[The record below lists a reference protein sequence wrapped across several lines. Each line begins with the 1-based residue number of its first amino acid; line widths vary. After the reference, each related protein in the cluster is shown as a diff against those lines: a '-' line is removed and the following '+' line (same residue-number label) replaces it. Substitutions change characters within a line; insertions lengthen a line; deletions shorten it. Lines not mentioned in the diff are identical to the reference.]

1 MISVCIATYNGE
13 SYIGEQIRSIL
24 FQLSENDEIV
34 VSDNGSTDSTIEIL
48 ESLGDQRVKIF
59 NCSSRGVV
67 NNFENSLKYA
77 RGDYIFLSDQDDV
90 WIDGKVSTMIRLLS
104 EFELVMSDGYVVD
117 KSLRITGCSIY
128 GSTKP
133 RLGVINN
140 LIRNSFTGCCM
151 AFNRRVLN
159 AALPFHRL
167 LPMHDWWLGLVAQS
181 VGNVKI
187 IDDKLILYRRHDF
200 NVSTLSSPSN
210 KTFFQKIH
218 VRILIVGLFIL
229 WRLFHFRASL
239 KV

>member
-1 MISVCIATYNGE
+1 
-13 SYIGEQIRSIL
+13 
-24 FQLSENDEIV
+24 
-34 VSDNGSTDSTIEIL
+34 
-48 ESLGDQRVKIF
+48 
-59 NCSSRGVV
+59 
-67 NNFENSLKYA
+67 
-77 RGDYIFLSDQDDV
+77 
-90 WIDGKVSTMIRLLS
+90 
-104 EFELVMSDGYVVD
+104 MSDGYVVD